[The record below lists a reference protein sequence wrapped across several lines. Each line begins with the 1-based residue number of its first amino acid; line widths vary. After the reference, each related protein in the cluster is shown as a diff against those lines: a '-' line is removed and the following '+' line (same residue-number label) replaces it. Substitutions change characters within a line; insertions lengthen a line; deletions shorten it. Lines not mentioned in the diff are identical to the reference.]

1 MFKSIYPF
9 NGETVAEYQPYS
21 PAQVEARLAR
31 AAQAYAALQQTT
43 LEQRCNWMRATAQH
57 LKDKATEYGT
67 LITREMG
74 KTLKEAKA
82 EVNKCA
88 DSALFYADQAPEM
101 LEARIIKT
109 EARASY
115 VHYEPKGTI
124 LAIMPWNFPFWQVFR
139 FAIPNLLAGN
149 TGVLKHASNVSGCAL
164 ALETI
169 FREGGFP
176 EHAFQALL
184 VSSDHIEPIIADARI
199 QGVTLTGSTPAGR
212 SVGALA
218 GKYIKKSVLEL
229 GGSDPFIVLRDAD
242 LDQAAAT
249 AVQGRMQNAGQS
261 CIAAKRWIVE
271 SPVVAAFTEK
281 VKAILAQK
289 VQGDPFNEHTD
300 IGPMARPDL
309 AEGLKKQMDQTIA
322 AGAHLDMGGAVNGCN
337 FTPAL
342 LSGVHPGMVAFSE
355 ETFGPLAVIT
365 PAATEEEAIA
375 LANDSQF
382 GLGASLWT
390 QDFEKARRLATRIQS
405 GSVFVNTL
413 MRSDARV
420 PFGGIRESG
429 YGRELSLEGMHEF
442 LNVKTVW
449 IA

>member
-9 NGETVAEYQPYS
+9 TGETVAEYEPHS
-21 PAQVEARLAR
+21 PAQVETKLAQ
-31 AAQAYAALQQTT
+31 AASAYAALQQTT
-43 LEQRCNWMRATAQH
+43 LEQRCNWMRAAAQH
-57 LKDKATEYGT
+57 LKEKATEYGT

-88 DSALFYADQAPEM
+88 DSARFYADHAPEM
-101 LEARIIKT
+101 LAPRIIKT
-109 EARASY
+109 EARSSY

-139 FAIPNLLAGN
+139 FALPNLLAGN

-184 VSSDHIEPIIADARI
+184 ISSDHIESVIADVRV

-242 LDQAAAT
+242 LDKAAAT
-249 AVQGRMQNAGQS
+249 AVLGRMQNAGQS

-271 SPVVAAFTEK
+271 APVVEAFTEK
-281 VKAILAQK
+281 VKAILSQK

-309 AEGLKKQMDQTIA
+309 AQELKKQMEQTIA
-322 AGAHLDMGGAVNGCN
+322 AGAHLDMGGTVNGCN

-342 LSGVHPGMVAFSE
+342 LTEVHPGMVAFTE
-355 ETFGPLAVIT
+355 ETFGPLAAII
-365 PAATEEEAIA
+365 PAATEQEAIA
-375 LANDSQF
+375 QANDSNF

-390 QDFEKARRLATRIQS
+390 RDLEKAARLAPLVQS

-420 PFGGIRESG
+420 PFGGIKESG

-449 IA
+449 ME

>member
-1 MFKSIYPF
+1 MFKSIYPYT
-9 NGETVAEYQPYS
+9 GEQVAEYEPHTA
-21 PAQVEARLAR
+21 AQVEARLA
-31 AAQAYAALQQTT
+31 AAAKAFAALQQTT
-43 LEQRCNWMRATAQH
+43 LQQRCDWMRATARH
-57 LKDKATEYGT
+57 LKDKEAEYGA

-82 EVNKCA
+82 EVHKCA
-88 DSALFYADQAPEM
+88 DSALYYADQAPAM
-101 LEARIIKT
+101 LEDRLIKT

-115 VHYEPKGTI
+115 VQYQPKGTI

-164 ALETI
+164 ALEAI
-169 FREGGFP
+169 FRAGGFP
-176 EHAFQALL
+176 EHAFQTLL
-184 VSSDHIEPIIADARI
+184 ISSNQVEAVIADARI

-242 LDQAAAT
+242 LDKAAAT
-249 AVQGRMQNAGQS
+249 AVLSRMQNAGQS

-271 SPVVAAFTEK
+271 APVLEAFTGK
-281 VKAILAQK
+281 VKQLLAAK
-289 VQGDPFNEHTD
+289 IQGDPFSDAND

-309 AEGLKKQMDQTIA
+309 AEELKKQMDQTIA
-322 AGAHLDMGGAVNGCN
+322 AGARLEMGGAVNGCN

-342 LSGVHPGMVAFSE
+342 LTGVRPGMIAFSE
-355 ETFGPLAVIT
+355 ETFGPLAAII
-365 PAATEEEAIA
+365 PAATEAQAIA
-375 LANDSQF
+375 LANDSSF

-390 QDFEKARRLATRIQS
+390 QDVEKARRLAAQVQS
-405 GSVFVNTL
+405 GSVFVNSL
-413 MRSDARV
+413 MRSDARL
-420 PFGGIRESG
+420 PFGGIKTSG
-429 YGRELSLEGMHEF
+429 YGRELSVEGLHEF
-442 LNVKTVW
+442 LNIKTVY
-449 IA
+449 IE